1 MAEQNPNEIS
11 LEAIL
16 DSSDLST
23 LPPGLQS
30 KLDIPKIKEM
40 LQNSKSL
47 SILLTGKTGS
57 GKSTLANGI
66 IGVKMAEEGASVQR
80 SCTMEV
86 QAYTTK
92 KGRIQV
98 TVWDSP
104 GLQDGTDNQETYL
117 QSIKDKCSKVD
128 LTLYCIE
135 ISKTRFVRGTDNP
148 DVLAMNKLTE
158 ALGPEFWKNA
168 IIVLTFAN
176 VLEVLHLSDWGKL
189 SAKKKAKAFETV
201 IFEWESQIHTIL
213 EQDVHVPKEI
223 VNKIKVIPAG
233 HFSIRQLPDR
243 DYWLSD
249 LWFECM
255 DTLPTPE
262 AQGALLQINTPR
274 MRSVAEVQEDDF
286 TKEPEAQPI
295 VIPDEKT
302 LTRRKL
308 TESTATQVL
317 TVAGFAGAGGIS
329 GATIGITGLIGG
341 PIGVAVAV
349 PAGFLLGTCI
359 GLTLGFHRLSE
370 QEHTKTD

>member
-1 MAEQNPNEIS
+1 MAEQSPNEIS

-16 DSSDLST
+16 DSTDLST

-30 KLDIPKIKEM
+30 KIDIPKIKDL

-66 IGVKMAEEGASVQR
+66 LGIKVAEEGASIQR
-80 SCTMEV
+80 ACTMEV
-86 QAYTTK
+86 QAYTAK
-92 KGRIQV
+92 KGRINV

-104 GLQDGTDNQETYL
+104 GLQDGTDNQEMYL

-148 DVLAMNKLTE
+148 DVLAMIKLTE
-158 ALGPEFWKNA
+158 ALGVEFWTNA

-176 VLEVLHLSDWGKL
+176 ILETLHLSDWVKL

-201 IFEWESQIHTIL
+201 IYEWESQVHTIL
-213 EQDVHVPKEI
+213 EEDVHIPKEI
-223 VNKIKVIPAG
+223 VSKIKVIPAG
-233 HFSIRQLPDR
+233 HYLIRQLPDR

-262 AQGALLQINTPR
+262 AQSALLQINIPR
-274 MRSVAEVQEDDF
+274 IRSITEVQDDDF
-286 TKEPEAQPI
+286 TKTPEAQPI
-295 VIPDEKT
+295 IVPDEQT
-302 LTRRKL
+302 LSRRKL
-308 TESTATQVL
+308 TESTASQVL
-317 TVAGFAGAGGIS
+317 TVAGFAGVGGIG
-329 GATIGITGLIGG
+329 GATVGITGLIGG

-359 GLTLGFHRLSE
+359 GLTLGFHKLSE
-370 QEHTKTD
+370 QEHKKTD